1 VTADLDPSA
10 LDPSDLDPARLEELT
25 RLAERV
31 ARAAGGLVRE
41 RSPEQVRVAATKSS
55 ATDVVTEMD
64 TAAEALVRELLA
76 RERPQDGLL
85 GEEDGATSG
94 TSGLTWV
101 IDPIDGTTNYL
112 YGVPAYAVS
121 VAVVTGDPTVDGAWR
136 PLAGCVHDIPR
147 GETWTATLGGG
158 AYLDGRRLVAPEPP
172 AMAGALVGTG
182 FGYLPERRRSQGRV
196 LAELLPR
203 VRDVRRFGSSALDLC
218 AVAAGRLDAYYEQ
231 GLNPW
236 DIAAGVLL
244 VTESGGVVRGPAGE
258 PAGNRLL
265 LAGPAPLLDE
275 LGATLAELGIL
286 DAPGPA

>member
-1 VTADLDPSA
+1 MTADPAA
-10 LDPSDLDPARLEELT
+10 LEPAAFDPAELEALT
-25 RLAERV
+25 RLAERA
-31 ARAAGGLVRE
+31 ARAAGDLVRG
-41 RSPEQVRVAATKSS
+41 RSPGQVRVAATKSS

-64 TAAEALVRELLA
+64 TAAEALIRDLLL
-76 RERPQDGLL
+76 RERPQDALL
-85 GEEDGATSG
+85 GEEGGATSG

-101 IDPIDGTTNYL
+101 VDPIDGTTNYL

-121 VAVVTGDPTVDGAWR
+121 VAVVTGDPTVDGAWQ

-158 AYLDGRRLVAPEPP
+158 AHLDGRRLVAPAPP
-172 AMAGALVGTG
+172 VLAEALVGTG
-182 FGYLPERRRSQGRV
+182 FGYLPERRRAQGRV

-203 VRDVRRFGSSALDLC
+203 VRDIRRFGSSALDLC

-244 VTESGGVVRGPAGE
+244 VTESAGVVRGPAGE

-265 LAGPAPLLDE
+265 LAGPAALLDE
-275 LGATLAELGIL
+275 LAAALAELGIPDGAL
-286 DAPGPA
+286 GPA

>member
-1 VTADLDPSA
+1 VSADLDPSQV
-10 LDPSDLDPARLEELT
+10 DPAERDGLT

-31 ARAAGGLVRE
+31 ARTAGDLVRE

-64 TAAEALVRELLA
+64 TAAEALIRELLLH
-76 RERPQDGLL
+76 ERPQDGLL
-85 GEEDGATSG
+85 GEEGGATSG

-121 VAVVTGDPTVDGAWR
+121 VAVVTGDPTVDGAWS
-136 PLAGCVHDIPR
+136 PLAGCVHDIAR

-158 AYLDGRRLVAPEPP
+158 AHLDGRRLTAPEPP
-172 AMAGALVGTG
+172 SLARALVGTG
-182 FGYLPERRRSQGRV
+182 FGYLPERRRAQGRV
-196 LAELLPR
+196 LAELLPQ

-218 AVAAGRLDAYYEQ
+218 AVAAGRLDAYYER

-236 DIAAGVLL
+236 DVAAGVLL

-265 LAGPAPLLDE
+265 LAGPASLLDE
-275 LGATLAELGIL
+275 LASLL
-286 DAPGPA
+286 DALGVLDDDRGPGGPAT